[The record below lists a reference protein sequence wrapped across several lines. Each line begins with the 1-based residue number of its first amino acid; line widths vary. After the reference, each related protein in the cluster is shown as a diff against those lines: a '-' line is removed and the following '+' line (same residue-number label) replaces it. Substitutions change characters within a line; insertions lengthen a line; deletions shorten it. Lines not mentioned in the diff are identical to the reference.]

1 MSDTQIP
8 IILFSSYSLD
18 QRKLLRIMLAMTMK
32 RPPVFVVQL
41 IHILGPMKGQIQEY
55 TDATISIGRHPSSHL
70 RFPADLASIS
80 RHHAEII
87 REGNQFK
94 LVDHSTNGTFVNGKR
109 ITETL
114 LKNGDVITFAEE
126 GGPKVSFLTQ
136 LKEGPAEMT
145 SIPPQPTFRE
155 EPAERIRIEGRSRP
169 VSSIKER
176 PLEVPVQ
183 SAKIPLIIQYGPT
196 LRSFK
201 ELPISIGKSSKCHF
215 RLEHPSI
222 LEFHAQIFF
231 SQNQYWIKDLTGKGS
246 LQINRQPLNLQSPLK
261 LHDDISFG
269 PQGPIFRFIGEG
281 RLVEV
286 SEPRYEE
293 LSPSSPSK
301 KERAQEVDREAKS
314 PEVQSSLLKKI
325 FRW

>member
-1 MSDTQIP
+1 
-8 IILFSSYSLD
+8 
-18 QRKLLRIMLAMTMK
+18 MK

-41 IHILGPMKGQIQEY
+41 VHILGPMKGQIQEF
-55 TDATISIGRHPSSHL
+55 TDANISIGRHPSSHL

-136 LKEGPAEMT
+136 LKEESAERA
-145 SIPPQPTFRE
+145 SIPPQPAFRE
-155 EPAERIRIEGRSRP
+155 EPAERIRIEGRPRP
-169 VSSIKER
+169 VSPIKER
-176 PLEVPVQ
+176 PVEVPVQ

-222 LEFHAQIFF
+222 LEYHAQIFF
-231 SQNQYWIKDLTGKGS
+231 SQNQYWIKDLTGKGL

-286 SEPRYEE
+286 SEPHFEPISPP
-293 LSPSSPSK
+293 SPSR
-301 KERAQEVDREAKS
+301 KERAQEVDRETKS
-314 PEVQSSLLKKI
+314 PEKRSSLLKKI
-325 FRW
+325 FR

>member
-1 MSDTQIP
+1 
-8 IILFSSYSLD
+8 
-18 QRKLLRIMLAMTMK
+18 
-32 RPPVFVVQL
+32 
-41 IHILGPMKGQIQEY
+41 MKGQIQDF
-55 TDATISIGRHPSSHL
+55 TDAVISIGRHPSSHL
-70 RFPADLASIS
+70 RFPPDLASIS

-136 LKEGPAEMT
+136 LKEGPPEMA
-145 SIPPQPTFRE
+145 SIPPQPVFRE
-155 EPAERIRIEGRSRP
+155 EPAERIRIEGRPRP
-169 VSSIKER
+169 ISPIKER
-176 PLEVPVQ
+176 PVEVPVQ

-222 LEFHAQIFF
+222 LEHHAQIFF
-231 SQNQYWIKDLTGKGS
+231 SQNQYWIKDLTGKGL

-261 LHDDISFG
+261 IHDDISLG

-286 SEPRYEE
+286 SEPHFEPI
-293 LSPSSPSK
+293 SPSPPSR
-301 KERAQEVDREAKS
+301 KERAQEVDREAKPS
-314 PEVQSSLLKKI
+314 EKRSSLLKKI
-325 FRW
+325 FR